1 MTRIEIRIYNPCH
14 PRLITMKVLLVLLSF
29 VFLAGAAHAQPAD
42 PVELVKYSWSKERL
56 NWERNPFGGPNENF
70 HQMQFRARSERRVS
84 DAKRNNSPELGKLEK
99 EAKADAAIVES
110 ANQNS
115 APPRYYFMYRASMKN
130 LSTKQ
135 IKEIDWDYIFV
146 DARTGEELDRRQFTS
161 VQNIGPGKQKELTF
175 TLPTPP
181 TRRISVN
188 SLDKKEKLGMTE
200 RVVIVRVT
208 YADGSVWELK

>member
-1 MTRIEIRIYNPCH
+1 
-14 PRLITMKVLLVLLSF
+14 MKILLVLLLIPLSG
-29 VFLAGAAHAQPAD
+29 VTANAQSD
-42 PVELVKYSWSKERL
+42 LPVELVKYSWSKERL
-56 NWERNPFGGPNENF
+56 NWEGNPFGGPNENF
-70 HQMQFRARSERRVS
+70 HQMQFRTRSEKRVS
-84 DAKRNNSPELGKLEK
+84 DAKRSNSPEVGKLEK
-99 EAKADAAIVES
+99 EAKTDAAIVANE
-110 ANQNS
+110 NQNS

-146 DARTGEELDRRQFTS
+146 DAATGEELGRRQFTS

-181 TRRISVN
+181 TRRVSVYA
-188 SLDKKEKLGMTE
+188 LDKKERLGIAE
-200 RVVIVRVT
+200 KVIIVRVT